1 MTQTLLQAPS
11 KRLSVEA
18 VSIVPPGDQRV
29 IVQDVNFAVEAG
41 TGVGVIGP
49 SGSGKSSLV
58 RALVGV
64 WMPARGKVRLDGAA
78 LDQWSSDVLG
88 RHIGYLPQDVEL
100 FAGTVAQNICR
111 FDPEAKSEAIIAA
124 AKEAG
129 VHEMIIKM
137 REGYDTQIG
146 EQGTALSAGQAQ
158 RVALARALY
167 GNPFLIVLDEPNSN
181 LDSEG
186 DEALTRAV
194 RGARERGAIV
204 VVVAHRPIGIEAVDQ
219 LLVLEG
225 RPHAGVRAEGNRAR
239 PGAAARRAADADQDR
254 VRSGSR
260 EKIMTAELKGA
271 HRSIRGHLIF
281 GLTLILVLA
290 GGFGG
295 WASTAQISGALI
307 APGSV
312 VVDSNVKKV
321 QHPTGGVVGEVRV
334 RDGDIVKAGDIVV
347 RLDETVVKA
356 SLAIVVKTLNG
367 LWARAARLEAEQRG
381 LDQIK
386 FPPML
391 TDRAD
396 DPDVRDIMAS
406 ETKLFEV
413 RVFGRAG
420 QKSQLRERVSQ
431 LNEEISGLTAQEQ
444 AKEKEIALV
453 EKELIGVRQ
462 LYEQRLIQLSRLTV
476 LERDLAR
483 LSGERAQYIASRAQA
498 KGKIT
503 ETELQ
508 IIQVD
513 KDVVSEV
520 SKDLRET
527 NDKIGEFVERK
538 VTAEDQLR
546 RIDIR
551 APQDGVVLQ
560 STVHT
565 VGGVITA
572 GDAIMMVVPRADDLS
587 VEAKVNPQDIDKLQI
602 GQKTLLRLSAFNQ
615 RTTPELNGVVTRVSA
630 DVTTDQRTGQSYYT
644 IRVSLPPAEVAR
656 LGDNVKIIPGMPV
669 EAFVQTGDRTMFS
682 YLMKPFSDQ
691 LMRSFRER

>member
-1 MTQTLLQAPS
+1 
-11 KRLSVEA
+11 
-18 VSIVPPGDQRV
+18 
-29 IVQDVNFAVEAG
+29 
-41 TGVGVIGP
+41 
-49 SGSGKSSLV
+49 
-58 RALVGV
+58 
-64 WMPARGKVRLDGAA
+64 
-78 LDQWSSDVLG
+78 
-88 RHIGYLPQDVEL
+88 
-100 FAGTVAQNICR
+100 
-111 FDPEAKSEAIIAA
+111 
-124 AKEAG
+124 
-129 VHEMIIKM
+129 
-137 REGYDTQIG
+137 
-146 EQGTALSAGQAQ
+146 
-158 RVALARALY
+158 
-167 GNPFLIVLDEPNSN
+167 
-181 LDSEG
+181 
-186 DEALTRAV
+186 
-194 RGARERGAIV
+194 
-204 VVVAHRPIGIEAVDQ
+204 
-219 LLVLEG
+219 
-225 RPHAGVRAEGNRAR
+225 
-239 PGAAARRAADADQDR
+239 
-254 VRSGSR
+254 
-260 EKIMTAELKGA
+260 MTAELTGA
-271 HRSIRGHLIF
+271 QRSIRGHLIV
-281 GLTLILVLA
+281 GLSLMLVLA

-356 SLAIVVKTLNG
+356 SLSIVVKTLNG
-367 LWARAARLEAEQRG
+367 LWARAARLEAEQRS
-381 LDQIK
+381 LDSIK
-386 FPPML
+386 FPSML

-396 DPDVRDIMAS
+396 DPDVRDILAS

-420 QKSQLRERVSQ
+420 QKSQLRERVLQ
-431 LNEEISGLTAQEQ
+431 LHEEIAGLTAQEQ
-444 AKEKEIALV
+444 AKEKEVALV

-462 LYEQRLIQLSRLTV
+462 LYEQRLIQISRLTV
-476 LERDLAR
+476 LERDHAR
-483 LSGERAQYIASRAQA
+483 LSGERAQYIAARAQA
-498 KGKIT
+498 RGKIT

-630 DVTTDQRTGQSYYT
+630 DVTTEQRTGQSYYT